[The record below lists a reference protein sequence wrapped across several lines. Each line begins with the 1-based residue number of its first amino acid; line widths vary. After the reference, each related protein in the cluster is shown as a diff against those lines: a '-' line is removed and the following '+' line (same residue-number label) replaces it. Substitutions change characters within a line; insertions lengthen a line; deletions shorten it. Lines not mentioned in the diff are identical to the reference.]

1 MKETL
6 DDQSRA
12 SLVQYRLKRAKEALE
27 EADILKKESH
37 FNAAANRLYYA
48 CNNRKYDCNHNKMVM
63 N

>member
-12 SLVQYRLKRAKEALE
+12 SLVQYRLERAKEALE

-37 FNAAANRLYYA
+37 F
-48 CNNRKYDCNHNKMVM
+48 MPM
-63 N
+63 G

>member
-12 SLVQYRLKRAKEALE
+12 SLVQYRLERAKEALE

-37 FNAAANRLYYA
+37 FNAAANRLYHQLFLYLKVLP
-48 CNNRKYDCNHNKMVM
+48 RRPMQE
-63 N
+63 